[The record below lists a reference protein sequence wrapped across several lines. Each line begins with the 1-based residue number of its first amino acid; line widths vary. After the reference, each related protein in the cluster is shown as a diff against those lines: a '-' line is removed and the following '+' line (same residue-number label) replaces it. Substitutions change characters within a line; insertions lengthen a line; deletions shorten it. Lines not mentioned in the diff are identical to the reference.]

1 MTHARTHDKTH
12 ARRHARR
19 GFSLLELTLVIL
31 IIGVLMGVAAVA
43 FGPALMRGKTTAT
56 KASMTTL
63 KNEIVAFQGFNNQ
76 YPADLT
82 GLVPDFLESVPQDGW
97 DNPFYYATPGTGGRP
112 FDLISGGEDGA
123 YGTADDINV
132 WTMDED
138 EPQ

>member
-1 MTHARTHDKTH
+1 MTKNKTY

-43 FGPALMRGKTTAT
+43 FGPTLLRGKTTAT

-63 KNEIVAFQGFNNQ
+63 KRAITEYQGINNQ
-76 YPADLT
+76 YPTALAA
-82 GLVPDFLESVPQDGW
+82 LEPDFVDPLPEDGW
-97 DNPFYYATPGTGGRP
+97 DNPFYYAAPGTAGRP
-112 FDLISGGEDGA
+112 FDLISAGEDGA
-123 YGTADDINV
+123 YGTADDIDV

-138 EPQ
+138 ETQ

>member
-1 MTHARTHDKTH
+1 MTQYTTQAK
-12 ARRHARR
+12 RRARR
-19 GFSLLELTLVIL
+19 GFSLLELPLVIL

-43 FGPALMRGKTTAT
+43 FGPALLRGKTTAT

-63 KNEIVAFQGFNNQ
+63 KRSITEFQGINNQ
-76 YPADLT
+76 YPTVLASLE
-82 GLVPDFLESVPQDGW
+82 PDFVDPLPVDGW
-97 DNPFYYATPGTGGRP
+97 DNPFYYAAPGTGGRP

-138 EPQ
+138 SPS